1 MLEALIAD
9 YRKTQAAWTIKFD
22 EDDSE
27 ENTCDEWR
35 AYQDAGWAIIG
46 YRCSDMAEIS
56 QKACFIASDAN
67 LTDTLANCQTED
79 AVKFFLASMIPPVD
93 NGNIGENAP

>member
-9 YRKTQAAWTIKFD
+9 YRKTQAAWTAKFD

-27 ENTCDEWR
+27 ENTRDEWR
-35 AYQDAGWAIIG
+35 AYSDAGWAIIG

-56 QKACFIASDAN
+56 RKASFIVSDAN
-67 LTDTLANCQTED
+67 LTDSLANCQTEE
-79 AVKFFLASMIPPVD
+79 AVKFFLASMITPVD
-93 NGNIGENAP
+93 KSNNGEN